1 MGLSSFVPWW
11 AKLGIKLGLARLPVP
26 YALWKRIGLFRHG
39 EMMVPERAI
48 SAFESHFHSAVQH
61 GHLPVSFRSLEIG
74 PGDSVL
80 SGFVA
85 RAYGAEKAWLMDA
98 GPFAETD
105 IAGCRALLELL
116 ASRGRVL
123 APLKSTTLP
132 DAMKEYNVV
141 YLTEGTSSLK
151 TIPDQSIDFV
161 WSQVVLEH
169 IYRDEF
175 PALMKE
181 LRRVAAPGAI
191 GVHSIDFRD
200 HLGGGLNN
208 LRFGD
213 EVWETRAFRTS
224 GFYTNRIRP
233 REMIDLIEAV
243 GFSVEVIS
251 EQRWPELPLPR
262 DQMATQFRPYKDED
276 FMVSEI
282 RVIMRPV

>member
-1 MGLSSFVPWW
+1 MGLSSYVPWW

-48 SAFESHFHSAVQH
+48 SAFASHFQSAVQN
-61 GHLPVSFRSLEIG
+61 GQVPEKFRSLELG

-85 RAYGAEKAWLMDA
+85 RAFGAEKAWLADA

-105 IAGCRALLELL
+105 IASCRALLELL
-116 ASRGRVL
+116 ASRGHAV
-123 APLKSTTLP
+123 APLKSATLP
-132 DAMKEYNVV
+132 DAMKEYGVV
-141 YLTEGTSSLK
+141 YLTDGTSSLK
-151 TIPDQSIDFV
+151 AIPDQSIDFT

-181 LRRVAAPGAI
+181 LRRVVAPGGI

-213 EVWETRAFRTS
+213 DVWETQAFRTS

-233 REMIDLIEAV
+233 REMIDLMKAA
-243 GFSVEVIS
+243 GFRVEVIS
-251 EQRWPELPLPR
+251 EQRWPKLPLAR
-262 DQMATQFRPYKDED
+262 DRMASQFRAFADED
-276 FMVSEI
+276 FLVCEI

>member
-1 MGLSSFVPWW
+1 M
-11 AKLGIKLGLARLPVP
+11 
-26 YALWKRIGLFRHG
+26 GLFRHG

-48 SAFESHFHSAVQH
+48 SAFESHFRSAVQH
-61 GHLPVSFRSLEIG
+61 GQLPANFRSLELG

-85 RAYGAEKAWLMDA
+85 RAFGAEKAWLADA

-116 ASRGRVL
+116 ASHGRAV
-123 APLKSTTLP
+123 APLKSATLP
-132 DAMKEYNVV
+132 DAMKEYDIA
-141 YLTEGTSSLK
+141 YLTEGTNSLK
-151 TIPDQSIDFV
+151 KIPNQSIDFV

-175 PALMKE
+175 PALIKE
-181 LRRVAAPGAI
+181 LRRVVAPDGI

-213 EVWETRAFRTS
+213 DVWETQAFRTS

-233 REMIDLIEAV
+233 QEMIGLMREG

-262 DQMATQFRPYKDED
+262 DRMAPQFRPFADED
-276 FMVSEI
+276 FMVCEI